1 MPLFRIDGDKLNKT
15 KERDIDLEKDI
26 QSLTEKNLPE
36 IFGLEFV
43 SSEFIL
49 ENFRIDSLAFDTLSQ
64 SFVVIEYKRDQ
75 SFSIIDQGISYLNT
89 IFRNKADLILEYNEK
104 KNESLKRESIDWN
117 QTRVIFVAQKFTAH
131 QQNVVGFRDFP
142 IELWEVKSFEKDL
155 ILFNQIKPTEV
166 KETIGNISK
175 AKLIK
180 EIVKEIQEYTMEDH
194 YKRMSIDIKSVFE
207 TIRDK
212 IIEIDTNIK
221 EKPVKNYIGY
231 KLNWYNFVSIHAFKD
246 KLKIYVRKDKL
257 DSDIDKRFTK
267 IPESY
272 KWGNTPLWWIDI
284 NDSKSIS
291 YVLKAIQESY
301 KSAPDK

>member
-1 MPLFRIDGDKLNKT
+1 MPLFRINGNKLNKT
-15 KERDIDLEKDI
+15 RERDIDLEKDI
-26 QSLTEKNLPE
+26 QLLTEKNLSE
-36 IFGLEFV
+36 VFGLEFV
-43 SSEFIL
+43 ASEFNL
-49 ENFRIDSLAFDTLSQ
+49 ENFRIDTLAFDIQSQ
-64 SFVVIEYKRDQ
+64 SFVVIEYKKDQ

-104 KNESLKRESIDWN
+104 KNTSLKRESIDWN
-117 QTRVIFVAQKFTAH
+117 QTRVIFIAQRFTAH
-131 QQNVVGFRDFP
+131 QQNIVGFRDFP

-175 AKLIK
+175 GKLIK
-180 EIVKEIQEYTMEDH
+180 AVTKEIMEYTVEDH
-194 YKRMSIDIKSVFE
+194 RKRMLPNIKLVFD

-212 IIEIDTNIK
+212 VIEIDSSIK

-231 KLNWYNFVSIHAFKD
+231 KLSWYNFASIHAYKD

-257 DSDIDKRFTK
+257 DCDTDNRFTK

-272 KWGNTPLWWIDI
+272 KWGNTPLWWIDV
-284 NDSKSIS
+284 NDQKLIP